1 MTPEEE
7 ENEGNPYPLAI
18 SLIQQSLNRDFVL
31 GRRRNGDHVLK
42 ILRFNGGLTLILP
55 EEGENHPHT
64 DGRCDIFIHRKFLD
78 QYAKFLHWMVFVFK
92 NPNNQ
97 FSIKAQIMLPTR
109 VEAGCEFAK
118 NGYAACFIN
127 NPFPEQRGI
136 LRRFQGRRS
145 NNGNSAN
152 TRISH

>member
-1 MTPEEE
+1 MTPDEE
-7 ENEGNPYPLAI
+7 ENKGPSYPLEI
-18 SLIQQSLNRDFVL
+18 SLIQQALNRDFVI
-31 GRRRNGDHVLK
+31 GRRRSGDHVLK

-64 DGRCDIFIHRKFLD
+64 DGRCDVFIYRKFLD
-78 QYAKFLHWMVFVFK
+78 QYEKYLHWMVFVFK